1 MKPIQLKVFA
11 LITLLVILDGAI
23 LGFLNITSTAAQTT
37 PEVYVGV
44 DIAYGDVEE
53 TKALIDQ
60 VSSFTNLIIFGHT
73 GVTQKQH
80 FSK

>member
-23 LGFLNITSTAAQTT
+23 LGFLNITSTATQTT